1 MSRQKTVTKKVMRNK
16 ATKDKPI
23 GFYKKGGKTRP
34 ITKAKRKAKTRRK
47 VVKRVVPDP
56 DRFVSKEAYEGG
68 RKAHLTFSMEVDGE
82 IFTVDTDVRWETMK
96 ADKLVNTEHRTPD
109 GKLVSKRYIGPK
121 KRAAW
126 IDEDGDERNAAD
138 VQLGQ
143 ILPDGSWE
151 PIDPFTATKEI
162 EAEPRPKELM
172 DSFLPNSFLEVWA
185 DNTEGQK
192 QLRELARKLHFSGKV
207 AAVRQFVKSKGTKAY
222 VGFIKPVHDPDHDPN
237 DPDHDEVFGLEM
249 MVSESR
255 RKRRRWM
262 PAEDIP
268 VLDPSKQKATGKKA
282 KVPELF

>member
-1 MSRQKTVTKKVMRNK
+1 MRVKKVTRNK
-16 ATKDKPI
+16 ASKDKPV

-34 ITKAKRKAKTRRK
+34 ITKAKRKPKTK
-47 VVKRVVPDP
+47 VVKRVKPVPADP
-56 DRFVSKEAYEGG
+56 NRFVSKEAYEGG
-68 RKAHLTFSMEVDGE
+68 RKARLSFSMEVDGE
-82 IFTVDTDVRWETMK
+82 TFTVDTDVRWETMK
-96 ADKLVNTEHRTPD
+96 ADKLVNTEYRTPD
-109 GKLVSKRYIGPK
+109 GKVVNKKYLGPS

-126 IDEDGDERNAAD
+126 VDVDGDERIAAD

-172 DSFLPNSFLEVWA
+172 DSFLPNSFLEIWG
-185 DNTEGQK
+185 DSTESQA
-192 QLRELARKLHFSGKV
+192 QLRELARKLYFSGKV

-222 VGFIKPVHDPDHDPN
+222 VGFIKPVQDPDD
-237 DPDHDEVFGLEM
+237 DEVFGLEM

-262 PAEDIP
+262 PVEELP
-268 VLDPSKQKATGKKA
+268 VLDPSKQKETGKKA

>member
-1 MSRQKTVTKKVMRNK
+1 MSKQKTLTNKVTRKK
-16 ATKDKPI
+16 ASKDKPV

-34 ITKAKRKAKTRRK
+34 ITKKKTKAKTK
-47 VVKRVVPDP
+47 VVKRVVPD
-56 DRFVSKEAYEGG
+56 RYVSKEAYEGG
-68 RKAHLTFSMEVDGE
+68 RKARLTFSMEVDGE
-82 IFTVDTDVRWETMK
+82 MFTVDTEVRWETMK
-96 ADKLVNTEHRTPD
+96 PEKLVNTESRTPD
-109 GKLVSKRYIGPK
+109 GKVVNKRYIGPK

-126 IDEDGDERNAAD
+126 VDEDGDERNAAD

-143 ILPDGSWE
+143 ILPDGSWD

-172 DSFLPNSFLEVWA
+172 DSFLPNSFLEIWG
-185 DNTEGQK
+185 DSTESQA
-192 QLRELARKLHFSGKV
+192 QLRELARKLYFSGKV

-222 VGFIKPVHDPDHDPN
+222 VGFIKPVQDPDD
-237 DPDHDEVFGLEM
+237 DEVFGLEM

-262 PAEDIP
+262 PVEELP
-268 VLDPSKQKATGKKA
+268 VLDPSKQKETGKKA

>member
-1 MSRQKTVTKKVMRNK
+1 MSKQKTLTNKGTRKK
-16 ATKDKPI
+16 ASKDKPV

-34 ITKAKRKAKTRRK
+34 ITKKKTKAKTK

-68 RKAHLTFSMEVDGE
+68 RKARLTFSMEVDGE
-82 IFTVDTDVRWETMK
+82 MFTVDTEVRWETMK
-96 ADKLVNTEHRTPD
+96 PEKLVNTESRTPD
-109 GKLVSKRYIGPK
+109 GKVVNKRYLGPK

-143 ILPDGSWE
+143 ILPDGSWD

-172 DSFLPNSFLEVWA
+172 DSFLPNSFLEIWG
-185 DNTEGQK
+185 DSTESQA
-192 QLRELARKLHFSGKV
+192 QLRELARKLYFSGKV

-222 VGFIKPVHDPDHDPN
+222 VGFIKPVQDPDD
-237 DPDHDEVFGLEM
+237 DEVFGLEM

-262 PAEDIP
+262 PVEELP
-268 VLDPSKQKATGKKA
+268 VLDPSKQKETGKKA

>member
-1 MSRQKTVTKKVMRNK
+1 MRVKKVTRNK
-16 ATKDKPI
+16 ASKDKPV

-34 ITKAKRKAKTRRK
+34 ITKAKRKPKTK
-47 VVKRVVPDP
+47 VVKRVKPVPADP
-56 DRFVSKEAYEGG
+56 NRFVSKEAYEGG
-68 RKAHLTFSMEVDGE
+68 RKARLSFSMEVDGE
-82 IFTVDTDVRWETMK
+82 TFTVDTDVRWETMK
-96 ADKLVNTEHRTPD
+96 ADKLVNTEYRTPD
-109 GKLVSKRYIGPK
+109 GKVVNKKYLGPS

-126 IDEDGDERNAAD
+126 VDVDGDERIAAD

-172 DSFLPNSFLEVWA
+172 DSFLPNSFLEIWG
-185 DNTEGQK
+185 DSTESQRE
-192 QLRELARKLHFSGKV
+192 LRELARKLYFSGKV

-222 VGFIKPVHDPDHDPN
+222 VGFIKPVLDPD
-237 DPDHDEVFGLEM
+237 DEVFGLEM

-262 PAEDIP
+262 PVEDIP
-268 VLDPSKQKATGKKA
+268 VLDPSKVEKTGKKA

>member
-1 MSRQKTVTKKVMRNK
+1 MSKQKTLTKKVTRKK
-16 ATKDKPI
+16 ASKDKPV

-34 ITKAKRKAKTRRK
+34 ITKKKTKAKTK

-56 DRFVSKEAYEGG
+56 NRYVSKEAYEGG
-68 RKAHLTFSMEVDGE
+68 RKARLSFSMEVDGE
-82 IFTVDTDVRWETMK
+82 PFSVDTEVRWETMK
-96 ADKLVNTEHRTPD
+96 ANKLVNTEYRTPD
-109 GKLVSKRYIGPK
+109 GKLVNKKYIGPS

-126 IDEDGDERNAAD
+126 IDEDRDERNAAD

-172 DSFLPNSFLEVWA
+172 DSFLPNSFLEIWG
-185 DNTEGQK
+185 DSTESQA
-192 QLRELARKLHFSGKV
+192 QLRELARKLYFSGKV

-222 VGFIKPVHDPDHDPN
+222 VGFIKPVHDPED
-237 DPDHDEVFGLEM
+237 DEVFGLEM

-268 VLDPSKQKATGKKA
+268 VLDPSKVEKAGKKA